1 MTTFT
6 KKTDKMEETKM
17 KSEMEKGVINRDIL
31 FSKTVKAGKRIY
43 YLDVKEN
50 RKGDLFLAVTESK
63 KVITGE
69 GDESK
74 VRFEKHK
81 IFLYKEDFEKFMQGM
96 NETINFIYEKEGPY
110 IPQQE
115 TIEDLSNDTLD
126 GDIEIDLDF

>member
-1 MTTFT
+1 
-6 KKTDKMEETKM
+6 MEETKM

-96 NETINFIYEKEGPY
+96 NETINFIYEKEGAY
-110 IPQQE
+110 VPQQE
-115 TIEDLSNDTLD
+115 AIDDLSSDTLD
-126 GDIEIDLDF
+126 GEIEIDLDF